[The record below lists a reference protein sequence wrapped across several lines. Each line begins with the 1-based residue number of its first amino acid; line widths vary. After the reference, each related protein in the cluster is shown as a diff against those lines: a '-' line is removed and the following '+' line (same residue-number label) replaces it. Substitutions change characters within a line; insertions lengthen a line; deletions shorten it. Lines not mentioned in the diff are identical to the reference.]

1 MIEDTILN
9 VFYTQFVTYYKSH
22 QCHWNSQGRN
32 FYSDHKLLGK
42 IYSFLYETVDDL
54 AEIIRTLDIEL
65 PQTLTE
71 IVEKSLVSDT
81 VVYDDGDN
89 DERLQSIYDDL
100 KTLVRCYR
108 ELESVT
114 NDIEYSQI
122 SNFAQDQVRNLEK
135 FGWMLRSTLSQD
147 YKNSSY

>member
-1 MIEDTILN
+1 MIDSTILE

-22 QCHWNSQGRN
+22 QAHWNSEGRN

-65 PQTLTE
+65 PQRLTE
-71 IVEKSLVSDT
+71 IIEGSRVEDT
-81 VVYDDGDN
+81 VIDDDGDN
-89 DERLQSIYDDL
+89 DERLEAIYEDL
-100 KTLVRCYR
+100 KTLVGCYR
-108 ELESVT
+108 ELEAET

-122 SNFAQDQVRNLEK
+122 NNFAQDQVRQLEK
-135 FGWMLRSTLSQD
+135 FSWMLRSTLSQD
-147 YKNSSY
+147 FKNPPY